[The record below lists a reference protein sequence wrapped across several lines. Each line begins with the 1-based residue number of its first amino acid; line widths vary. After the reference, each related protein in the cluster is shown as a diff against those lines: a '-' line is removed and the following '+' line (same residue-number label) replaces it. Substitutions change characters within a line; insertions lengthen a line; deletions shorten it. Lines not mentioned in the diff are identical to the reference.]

1 MTHNSTSL
9 LSTQA
14 TRRKQHRDYLISET
28 LPSASGASKWGIK
41 LFALA
46 SQIWKNSSSHG
57 KVEAFCHPLP
67 HHTIFDKLCALPP
80 RGMHNDRHY
89 FPPLSLLKGT
99 MVTCQVFSTNSL
111 SPRVSFFITSP
122 STLLLP
128 VAMQFPPQI
137 NSHQTSFQW
146 LHIQASRGLRVEQE
160 EKKHTLL
167 PNHIL
172 STPFILELGCSIY
185 TYCLKIS
192 RNTKINILVYQCSA
206 LLKSFPNVSKA
217 TRWKVFGFLSH
228 KP

>member
-1 MTHNSTSL
+1 MEEQQLSWQSWSL
-9 LSTQA
+9 L
-14 TRRKQHRDYLISET
+14 
-28 LPSASGASKWGIK
+28 PSPP
-41 LFALA
+41 
-46 SQIWKNSSSHG
+46 SSHYIWQALRPTPERHAQRQTLFPTFVPSQRHDG
-57 KVEAFCHPLP
+57 DLP
-67 HHTIFDKLCALPP
+67 
-80 RGMHNDRHY
+80 G
-89 FPPLSLLKGT
+89 LLH
-99 MVTCQVFSTNSL
+99 SNSL